1 MKKLIAVFGVMAVMA
16 TAAQALTLKKGQVI
30 GGDGA
35 IYDGASPEVQEN
47 LIANAKRTG
56 KNVGVSAGNVFVI
69 VGEEVTYVSTKD
81 LAGKSKSEMVDVVG
95 DAVVENITGV
105 EGLTFEEIQEI
116 SAETGISVEN
126 IEIVEQITANF
137 SPEVAEDMIAG
148 IQEAVESGLA
158 DQVNEFLDSLTDAE
172 IDLLS
177 RFSSL
182 EECQAAGASGCE
194 EMDAKMN
201 DADI

>member
-1 MKKLIAVFGVMAVMA
+1 MKKIIALFGVMAVIA
-16 TAAQALTLKKGQVI
+16 TGAHALTLKKGQVI
-30 GGDGA
+30 GGDGE
-35 IYDGASPEVQEN
+35 IYEGASPEVQEN

-81 LAGKSKSEMVDVVG
+81 LAGKSKDQMVSVVG
-95 DAVVENITGV
+95 DAVVENVTGV
-105 EGLTFEEIQEI
+105 EGLTLEEIQQI
-116 SAETGISVEN
+116 SSETGISVEN
-126 IEIVEQITANF
+126 ISIVEQITANF
-137 SPEVAEDMIAG
+137 TDDIAEDMIAG

-158 DQVNEFLDSLTDAE
+158 DQVNEFLGSLTDDE

-182 EECQAAGASGCE
+182 EECQAAGAAGCE
-194 EMDAKMN
+194 DMDEKMN
-201 DADI
+201 KAEF

>member
-1 MKKLIAVFGVMAVMA
+1 MKKIIALCGVLAVMA
-16 TAAQALTLKKGQVI
+16 TGAQALTLKKGQVI
-30 GGDGA
+30 GGDGG

-69 VGEEVTYVSTKD
+69 VGEDVTYVSTKD
-81 LAGKSKSEMVDVVG
+81 LAGKSKDQMVSVVG
-95 DAVVENITGV
+95 DAVVENVTGV
-105 EGLTFEEIQEI
+105 EGLTLEEIQEI

-126 IEIVEQITANF
+126 ISIVEQITANF
-137 SPEVAEDMIAG
+137 SDEMAEDMIAG

-158 DQVNEFLDSLTDAE
+158 DQVNEFLSSLSDDE

-177 RFSSL
+177 RFSSFD
-182 EECQAAGASGCE
+182 ECKAAGASGCE

-201 DADI
+201 AADI

>member
-1 MKKLIAVFGVMAVMA
+1 MKKFIALFGVMAVMA
-16 TAAQALTLKKGQVI
+16 TGAQALTLKKGEVI
-30 GGDGA
+30 GGDGK
-35 IYDGASPEVQEN
+35 IYEGASPEVQEN

-81 LAGKSKSEMVDVVG
+81 LAGKSKDAMVEVVG
-95 DAVVENITGV
+95 NAVVENVTGV
-105 EGLTFEEIQEI
+105 EGLTLEEIENI

-126 IEIVEQITANF
+126 IQIVEQITANF
-137 SPEVAEDMIAG
+137 SEELAEDMIAG

-158 DQVNEFLDSLTDAE
+158 EQVNEFLGSLTDDE

-194 EMDAKMN
+194 EMDEKMN
-201 DADI
+201 NANL

>member
-1 MKKLIAVFGVMAVMA
+1 MKKIIALCGVLAVMA
-16 TAAQALTLKKGQVI
+16 TGAQALTLKKGQVI
-30 GGDGA
+30 GGDGG

-69 VGEEVTYVSTKD
+69 VGDEVTYVSTKD
-81 LAGKSKSEMVDVVG
+81 LAGKSKDKMVEVVG
-95 DAVVENITGV
+95 NAVVENVTGV
-105 EGLTFEEIQEI
+105 EGLTLEEIQEI
-116 SAETGISVEN
+116 SSETGISVEN
-126 IEIVEQITANF
+126 IQIVEQITANF
-137 SPEVAEDMIAG
+137 SDEMAEDMIAG

-158 DQVNEFLDSLTDAE
+158 DQVNEFLSSLTDDE

-182 EECQAAGASGCE
+182 EECQAAGAAGCE

>member
-1 MKKLIAVFGVMAVMA
+1 MKKFIALFGVMAVMA
-16 TAAQALTLKKGQVI
+16 TGAQALTLKKGQVI
-30 GGDGA
+30 GGDGE
-35 IYDGASPEVQEN
+35 IYEGASPEVQEN

-81 LAGKSKSEMVDVVG
+81 LAGKSRDAMVEVVG
-95 DAVVENITGV
+95 NAVVENVTGV
-105 EGLTFEEIQEI
+105 EGLTLEEIEEI
-116 SAETGISVEN
+116 SSETGISVEN
-126 IEIVEQITANF
+126 IQIVEQITANF
-137 SPEVAEDMIAG
+137 SEELAEDMIAG

-158 DQVNEFLDSLTDAE
+158 DQVNEFLGSLTDDE

-194 EMDAKMN
+194 EMDEKMN
-201 DADI
+201 QSNI

>member
-69 VGEEVTYVSTKD
+69 VGEDVTYVSTKD

>member
-1 MKKLIAVFGVMAVMA
+1 MKKFIALFGVMAVIA
-16 TAAQALTLKKGQVI
+16 TGAQALTLKKGEVI
-30 GGDGA
+30 GGDGK
-35 IYDGASPEVQEN
+35 IYEGASPEVQEN

-81 LAGKSKSEMVDVVG
+81 LAGKSKDAMVEVVG
-95 DAVVENITGV
+95 NAVVENVTGV
-105 EGLTFEEIQEI
+105 EGLTLEEIENI

-126 IEIVEQITANF
+126 IQIVEQITANF
-137 SPEVAEDMIAG
+137 SEELAEDMIAG
-148 IQEAVESGLA
+148 IQEAVDSGLA
-158 DQVNEFLDSLTDAE
+158 EQVNEFLGSLSDDE

-182 EECQAAGASGCE
+182 EDCLAAGASGCN
-194 EMDAKMN
+194 EMDEKMN
-201 DADI
+201 KANF

>member
-69 VGEEVTYVSTKD
+69 VGEDVTYVSTKD

-137 SPEVAEDMIAG
+137 SPEVAEDLIAG

>member
-1 MKKLIAVFGVMAVMA
+1 MKKFIALFGVMAVIA
-16 TAAQALTLKKGQVI
+16 TGAQALTLKKGQVI
-30 GGDGA
+30 GGDGE
-35 IYDGASPEVQEN
+35 IYEGASPEVQEN

-81 LAGKSKSEMVDVVG
+81 LAGKSRDAMVEVVG
-95 DAVVENITGV
+95 NAVVENVTGV
-105 EGLTFEEIQEI
+105 EGLTLEEIEEI
-116 SAETGISVEN
+116 SSETGISVEN
-126 IEIVEQITANF
+126 IQIVEQITANF
-137 SPEVAEDMIAG
+137 SEELAEDMIAG

-158 DQVNEFLDSLTDAE
+158 DQVNEFLGSLTDDE

-194 EMDAKMN
+194 EMDEKMN
-201 DADI
+201 QSNI

>member
-81 LAGKSKSEMVDVVG
+81 LAGKSKNQMVDVVG

-158 DQVNEFLDSLTDAE
+158 DQVNEFLDSLTDEE

-201 DADI
+201 NADI

>member
-1 MKKLIAVFGVMAVMA
+1 MCL
-16 TAAQALTLKKGQVI
+16 
-30 GGDGA
+30 
-35 IYDGASPEVQEN
+35 S
-47 LIANAKRTG
+47 
-56 KNVGVSAGNVFVI
+56 
-69 VGEEVTYVSTKD
+69 GEEHYVSTKD
-81 LAGKSKSEMVDVVG
+81 LAGKSKSQMVDVVG

-116 SAETGISVEN
+116 SAETGISIEN

-158 DQVNEFLDSLTDAE
+158 DQVNEFLDSLTDEE

>member
-69 VGEEVTYVSTKD
+69 VGEDVTYVSTKD

-182 EECQAAGASGCE
+182 EECKAAGASGCE

>member
-69 VGEEVTYVSTKD
+69 VGEDVTYVSTKD
-81 LAGKSKSEMVDVVG
+81 LAGKSKSQMVDVVG

-105 EGLTFEEIQEI
+105 EGLTFEEIQQI

-158 DQVNEFLDSLTDAE
+158 DQVNEFLDSLTDEE

>member
-1 MKKLIAVFGVMAVMA
+1 MKKLIALFGVMAVIA
-16 TAAQALTLKKGQVI
+16 TGAQALTLKKGQVI
-30 GGDGA
+30 GGDGE
-35 IYDGASPEVQEN
+35 IYEGASPEVQEN

-81 LAGKSKSEMVDVVG
+81 LAGKSKDQMVSVVG
-95 DAVVENITGV
+95 DAVVENVTGV
-105 EGLTFEEIQEI
+105 EGLTLEEIQQI
-116 SAETGISVEN
+116 SSETGISVEN
-126 IEIVEQITANF
+126 ISIVEQITANF
-137 SPEVAEDMIAG
+137 SDEVAEDMIAG

-158 DQVNEFLDSLTDAE
+158 DQVNEFLGSLTDDE

-182 EECQAAGASGCE
+182 EECQAAGAAGCE
-194 EMDAKMN
+194 EMDEKMN
-201 DADI
+201 NAEF

>member
-69 VGEEVTYVSTKD
+69 VGEDVTYVSTKD

-201 DADI
+201 DANI

>member
-1 MKKLIAVFGVMAVMA
+1 MKKIIALCGVLAVMA
-16 TAAQALTLKKGQVI
+16 TGAQALTLKKGQVI
-30 GGDGA
+30 GGDGG

-81 LAGKSKSEMVDVVG
+81 LAGKSKDKMVEVVG
-95 DAVVENITGV
+95 NAVVENVTGV
-105 EGLTFEEIQEI
+105 EGLTLEEIQEI
-116 SAETGISVEN
+116 SSETGISIEN
-126 IEIVEQITANF
+126 VQIVEQITANF
-137 SPEVAEDMIAG
+137 SDEMAEDMIAG
-148 IQEAVESGLA
+148 IQEAVESSLA
-158 DQVNEFLDSLTDAE
+158 DQVNEFLSSLTDDE

-182 EECQAAGASGCE
+182 EECQAAGAAGCE
-194 EMDAKMN
+194 EMDAKM
-201 DADI
+201 DSVDF

>member
-69 VGEEVTYVSTKD
+69 VGEDVTYVSTKD

-182 EECQAAGASGCE
+182 KECQAAGASGCE